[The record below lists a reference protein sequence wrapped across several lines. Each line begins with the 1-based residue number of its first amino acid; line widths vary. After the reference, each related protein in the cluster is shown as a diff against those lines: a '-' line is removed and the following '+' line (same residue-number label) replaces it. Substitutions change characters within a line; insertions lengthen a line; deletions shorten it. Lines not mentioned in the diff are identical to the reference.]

1 MSDNPTDLRPD
12 GADNPAAKMLMAI
25 REQVVAGKSIYGEPS
40 SPAAQAKLAEVDAK
54 LGFMRQ
60 QGTAPPAPEPWS
72 IERVARERLA
82 AEFPRGELPPLHE
95 DLIKSFSQRF
105 DQLAALD
112 GAAKARL
119 ADQVAKELDARPPDF
134 AAGMILDYRRAHG
147 AAPSGHA
154 LTEMLL
160 KVAEPS
166 VRADAEDPAD
176 TAELMAVL
184 RLDRRAL
191 ELWASRG
198 LRLAA
203 YAAAKAKYGLK

>member
-1 MSDNPTDLRPD
+1 
-12 GADNPAAKMLMAI
+12 MA
-25 REQVVAGKSIYGEPS
+25 E
-40 SPAAQAKLAEVDAK
+40 LDAK
-54 LGFMRQ
+54 LGLARQ
-60 QGTAPPAPEPWS
+60 LGEAPPAPEPWS
-72 IERVARERLA
+72 VERAAKERLDQ
-82 AEFPRGELPPLHE
+82 EFPRGELPPLHE
-95 DLIKSFSQRF
+95 DLIKSYSQRF
-105 DQLAALD
+105 DALDALD

-119 ADQVAKELDARPPDF
+119 ADQVAAEISAKPPEF
-134 AAGMILDYRRAHG
+134 LYGLIGDYRREHG
-147 AAPSGHA
+147 QPPSDHA

-160 KVAEPS
+160 EVAEPA

-203 YAAAKAKYGLK
+203 YAATKAKYGLK

>member
-1 MSDNPTDLRPD
+1 MSDELKLDETPEAKLLLNLRE
-12 GADNPAAKMLMAI
+12 LI
-25 REQVVAGKSIYGEPS
+25 VAGKSAYGDPTT
-40 SPAAQAKLAEVDAK
+40 PAAQARLQEVDAK

-60 QGTAPPAPEPWS
+60 IGEAPPAAEPWTV
-72 IERVARERLA
+72 ERAAKERLA

-95 DLIKSFSQRF
+95 DLVKSYSAKF
-105 DQLAALD
+105 DQLDALD

-119 ADQVAKELDARPPDF
+119 ADQVAIELDARPPDF

-160 KVAEPS
+160 KIAEPA

-198 LRLAA
+198 LRLAG